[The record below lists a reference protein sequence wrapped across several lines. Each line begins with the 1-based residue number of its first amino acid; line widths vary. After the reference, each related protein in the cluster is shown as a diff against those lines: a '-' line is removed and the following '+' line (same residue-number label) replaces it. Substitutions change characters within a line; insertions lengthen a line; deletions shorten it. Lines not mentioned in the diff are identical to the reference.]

1 VHFGCDTA
9 FIAKPK
15 QSEKREMQ
23 RRTFVAAA
31 VATLAVPAIAR
42 DQQSKEL
49 TMSELEH
56 VNPDGM
62 LKSPVFSQGIV
73 YPAGSRILIIGGQDG
88 VDETGK
94 VVAADLAGQTA
105 RAVDNLIKVVETA
118 GGTIENLV
126 RVGLY
131 VKGAD
136 TDIQP
141 GFEAWLAKWGERPNP
156 PTVTMV
162 RVAGLVMPDVLIEI
176 EGTAV
181 LP

>member
-1 VHFGCDTA
+1 
-9 FIAKPK
+9 
-15 QSEKREMQ
+15 MQ

-31 VATLAVPAIAR
+31 AAASLAAPALAQA
-42 DQQSKEL
+42 QQE
-49 TMSELEH
+49 TPMADLEH
-56 VNPDGM
+56 INPDGM
-62 LKSPVFSQGIV
+62 LKSPVFSQGIL
-73 YPAGSRILIIGGQDG
+73 YPAGSRVLVIGGQDG
-88 VDETGK
+88 VDESGK
-94 VVAADLAGQTA
+94 VVSDTLAGQTE

-118 GGTIENLV
+118 GGSIENLV

-141 GFEAWLAKWGERPNP
+141 GFEAWMAKWGERPSP

>member
-1 VHFGCDTA
+1 
-9 FIAKPK
+9 
-15 QSEKREMQ
+15 MQ
-23 RRTFVAAA
+23 RRSFVAAA
-31 VATLAVPAIAR
+31 AASLAVPALAR
-42 DQQSKEL
+42 AQQSKES
-49 TMSELEH
+49 TMSDLEH

-62 LKSPVFSQGIV
+62 LKSPAFSQGIA
-73 YPAGSRILIIGGQDG
+73 YPAGSRVLVIGGQDG

-94 VVAADLAGQTA
+94 VVADDLAGQTT
-105 RAVDNLIKVVETA
+105 RAVENLIKIVETA
-118 GGTIENLV
+118 GGSIENLV

-141 GFEAWLAKWGERPNP
+141 GFEAWMAKWGKRANP

-162 RVAGLVMPDVLIEI
+162 RVAGLVNPDVLIEI